1 MDSLND
7 TLYYALQGLETRLAM
22 QYNRHLGWSCRQIV
36 RTGIEVAQTML
47 GDEDVEDHKDS
58 YYTLISRRMCS
69 EPRETMMV
77 IIVMRVLFGLIEND
91 SQARRCRSTFAQD
104 WCDEIED
111 IYYSYRRAVDEQIDI
126 ELTKQPNQTFTVTV
140 MKTEQPQPIIKVF
153 GNFIAEQKIDIHDN
167 QNVYLGAT
175 CQPEMAED
183 VEPEPSSVSPE
194 SNSGSSTSQKPDSI
208 IFTKKAKKEAKEA
221 AILEALQESMQRR
234 RDKTRAFVEVLHGW
248 QKDEYIDAHYNAQ
261 VMYDEL
267 NKLIPLSFGYEVFK
281 KHYNKTRA

>member
-1 MDSLND
+1 MDTLND
-7 TLYYALQGLETRLAM
+7 TLYYALQGLETQLAM

-47 GDEDVEDHKDS
+47 GDEDVEDHKES
-58 YYTLISRRMCS
+58 YYTLISRRMCG

-91 SQARRCRSTFAQD
+91 SQARRCRSTFAED

-126 ELTKQPNQTFTVTV
+126 ELTRQPNQTFTVTV
-140 MKTEQPQPIIKVF
+140 MKTEQPQTIIKVN
-153 GNFIAEQKIDIHDN
+153 GNYIAEQKIDIDVHDN

-175 CQPEMAED
+175 CAPEMAED
-183 VEPEPSSVSPE
+183 VEPEQEEKSDPI
-194 SNSGSSTSQKPDSI
+194 DSI

-221 AILEALQESMQRR
+221 AILEALQKSIQRR
-234 RDKTRAFVEVLHGW
+234 KDKTRAFVEELHGW
-248 QKDEYIDAHYNAQ
+248 QKEGSIDAHYNAQ

-267 NKLIPLSFGYEVFK
+267 DKLIPLSFGYDVFK
-281 KHYNKTRA
+281 RHYNNTRK